1 MYLYRKFAFLE
12 LDGAIVSMAR
22 DDAPAES
29 ICTKLKLRKGFE
41 FNVSFDV
48 ADVPELVV
56 DEIKPIGESA
66 GPNPTRL
73 LSAAVGHCISSSLLF
88 CLRKARIN
96 VKDLETE
103 VKANVVRNEEGYLR
117 VKSLDVQIRL
127 DVNEDDKSRVDRCLG
142 IFENYCI
149 VTQSVRKGLDVK
161 LAIN

>member
-1 MYLYRKFAFLE
+1 MMLYFS
-12 LDGAIVSMAR
+12 IAR
-22 DDAPAES
+22 DETMAES

-41 FNVSFDV
+41 FNVAFDA

-56 DEIKPIGESA
+56 DEIKPIGENA

-73 LSAAVGHCISSSLLF
+73 LSAAVGHCLSSSLLF

-103 VKANVVRNEEGYLR
+103 VEANVVRNREGYLR
-117 VKSLDVQIRL
+117 VRSLDVQIRL

-142 IFENYCI
+142 IFEKYCI
-149 VTQSVRKGLDVK
+149 VTQSVRKGLDVT
-161 LAIN
+161 LSIN